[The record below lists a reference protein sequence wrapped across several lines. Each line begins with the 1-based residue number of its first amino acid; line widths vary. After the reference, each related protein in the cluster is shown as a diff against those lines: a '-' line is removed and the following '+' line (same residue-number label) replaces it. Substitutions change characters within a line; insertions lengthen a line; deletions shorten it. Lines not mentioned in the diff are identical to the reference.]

1 MTRWVLHS
9 SAEFAAS
16 HALTSYRGQPETPHS
31 HRWQVAI
38 RVGVEALGDEGYAL
52 DFHDL
57 HAVLAAAVS
66 PLEGTDLNAHP
77 TIGRPSPTA
86 EHLAEVLASEIQTRV
101 ADLGGRLLEVSVW
114 EGEGNRVDLLLE

>member
-9 SAEFAAS
+9 SCDFAAS
-16 HALTSYRGQPETPHS
+16 HALTSYRGEPEASHS
-31 HRWQVAI
+31 HRWRVAI

-57 HAVLAAAVS
+57 HTLLATVVS

-77 TIGRPSPTA
+77 VIGRPSPTA
-86 EHLAEVLASEIQTRV
+86 ERLAEVLASEIQPRV